1 MSNFITFKCDYFID
15 HSCFL
20 YDIENSNK
28 KQGMILMIK
37 KQQLQSSK
45 KPLMSSPTLK
55 LSSFCLASLIA
66 STTLQAATPEQIK
79 TVVQAEESAYL
90 ETLKNLVEIESG
102 SKDIEGLNQI
112 AKVVAEQLK
121 AAGAEV
127 SIIQSQDIYRMDD
140 TPEQVGPMIKAVLK
154 GKGKSKIMMIAHM
167 DTVYQ
172 KGMLKDQPFKIEGDK
187 VYGLGIID
195 DKQGVTSI
203 LHVLNTLKKLNYK
216 DYGTITVLMNSDEEI
231 SSPGSRKLITETAQN
246 QDVVF
251 SFEGGGKDGN
261 LRLATSGIGAAYL
274 EIKGKSSHAGVKPE
288 AGVNALTELSH
299 QIIQLQN
306 LSNPDTGLKLNW
318 TVAEAGKTR
327 NVIPDHATAQADVR
341 ALRVEDFDQVEK
353 TLQEKIKNKKLADS
367 QVSVKFEVRRP
378 PLSANDASK
387 KLAEKAQQIYKNEL
401 NIPLTVSL
409 TPTGGGTDAAFAG
422 VKSKAAVIEG
432 MGLSG
437 DGSHSSN
444 AEYILKDTIV
454 PRLYLATRLIVDLSK

>member
-1 MSNFITFKCDYFID
+1 
-15 HSCFL
+15 
-20 YDIENSNK
+20 
-28 KQGMILMIK
+28 MILMTQRPK
-37 KQQLQSSK
+37 NTSLVNSK
-45 KPLMSSPTLK
+45 ILKYTFLMSSLT
-55 LSSFCLASLIA
+55 LSSWLY
-66 STTLQAATPEQIK
+66 AATPDQIK

-90 ETLKNLVEIESG
+90 ETLKTLVNIESG
-102 SKDIEGLNQI
+102 SKDLEGLNQM
-112 AKVVAEQLK
+112 AKVVADQLK
-121 AAGAEV
+121 GVGAEV
-127 SIIQSQDIYRMDD
+127 NVIESADIYRMDD
-140 TPEQVGPMIKAVLK
+140 TPEKMGPIVQAVLK
-154 GKGKSKIMMIAHM
+154 GQGKSKIMMIAHM

-172 KGMLKDQPFKIEGDK
+172 RGMLKNQPFKIDGNK

-195 DKQGVTSI
+195 DKQGVASI
-203 LHVLNTLKKLNYK
+203 LHVLNTLKKLDYK

-231 SSPGSRKLITETAQN
+231 SSPASRKLITETAQD
-246 QDVVF
+246 QDIVF

-274 EIKGKSSHAGVKPE
+274 EVKGKSSHAGVKPE

-299 QIIQLQN
+299 QIGQMQN
-306 LSNPDTGLKLNW
+306 LSDPKTGLKLNW

-341 ALRVEDFDQVEK
+341 ALRVQDFEAVEK
-353 TLQEKIKNKKLADS
+353 TLNDKIKNKKLADS

-378 PLSANDASK
+378 PLAVNDASK
-387 KLAEKAQQIYKNEL
+387 KLAEKAQAIYTSEL

-437 DGSHSSN
+437 DGAHSTN
-444 AEYILKDTIV
+444 AEYIFKDTIV
-454 PRLYLATRLIVDLSK
+454 PRLYLATRLIVDASK

>member
-1 MSNFITFKCDYFID
+1 
-15 HSCFL
+15 
-20 YDIENSNK
+20 
-28 KQGMILMIK
+28 MILMTQRPK
-37 KQQLQSSK
+37 NTSLVNSK
-45 KPLMSSPTLK
+45 ILKYTFLMSSLT
-55 LSSFCLASLIA
+55 LSSWLY
-66 STTLQAATPEQIK
+66 AATPDQIK

-90 ETLKNLVEIESG
+90 ETLKTLVNIESG
-102 SKDIEGLNQI
+102 SKDLEGLNQM
-112 AKVVAEQLK
+112 AKVVADQLK
-121 AAGAEV
+121 GVGAEV
-127 SIIQSQDIYRMDD
+127 NVIESADIYRMDD
-140 TPEQVGPMIKAVLK
+140 TPEKMGPIVQAVLK
-154 GKGKSKIMMIAHM
+154 GQGKSKIMMIAHM

-172 KGMLKDQPFKIEGDK
+172 RGMLKNQPFKIDGNK

-195 DKQGVTSI
+195 DKQGVASI
-203 LHVLNTLKKLNYK
+203 LHVLNTLKKLDYK

-231 SSPGSRKLITETAQN
+231 SSPASRKLITETAQD
-246 QDVVF
+246 QDIVF

-274 EIKGKSSHAGVKPE
+274 EVKGKSSHAGVKPE

-299 QIIQLQN
+299 QIGQMQN
-306 LSNPDTGLKLNW
+306 LSDPKTGLKLNW

-341 ALRVEDFDQVEK
+341 ALRVQDFEAVEK
-353 TLQEKIKNKKLADS
+353 TLNDKIKNKKLADS

-378 PLSANDASK
+378 PLAVNDASK
-387 KLAEKAQQIYKNEL
+387 KLAEKAQAIYTSEL

-437 DGSHSSN
+437 DGAHSTN

-454 PRLYLATRLIVDLSK
+454 PRLYLATRLIVDASK